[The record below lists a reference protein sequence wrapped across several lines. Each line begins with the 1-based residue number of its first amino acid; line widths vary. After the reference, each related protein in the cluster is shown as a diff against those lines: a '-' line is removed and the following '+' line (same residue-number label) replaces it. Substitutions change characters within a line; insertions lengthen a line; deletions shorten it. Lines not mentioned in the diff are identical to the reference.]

1 MTHWIRSAVRRMK
14 DRRAQSA
21 PATARGGS
29 SRKMSGVSTVEYA
42 LILVA
47 VVGLVAAAAA
57 MLGDE
62 FDDLFTSLQTE
73 MTAAETA
80 AENANNAMPT
90 AD

>member
-29 SRKMSGVSTVEYA
+29 SRKKMSGVSTVEYA

-47 VVGLVAAAAA
+47 VVAVVGVAAAAMQGSLDNLFDELA
-57 MLGDE
+57 ADITAVEGDL
-62 FDDLFTSLQTE
+62 DS
-73 MTAAETA
+73 
-80 AENANNAMPT
+80 
-90 AD
+90 ADNDNVD

>member
-29 SRKMSGVSTVEYA
+29 SRKKMSGVSTVEYA

-47 VVGLVAAAAA
+47 VVAIVAGAAVVLDAEFEGLLDTLA
-57 MLGDE
+57 
-62 FDDLFTSLQTE
+62 TE
-73 MTAAETA
+73 IEAAEDQVEVLDDA
-80 AENANNAMPT
+80 G
-90 AD
+90 

>member
-29 SRKMSGVSTVEYA
+29 SRKKMSGVSTVEYA

-47 VVGLVAAAAA
+47 VVAIVAGVAVVLDTEIEGLFANLAQEIT
-57 MLGDE
+57 D
-62 FDDLFTSLQTE
+62 
-73 MTAAETA
+73 AETTIEA
-80 AENANNAMPT
+80 Q
-90 AD
+90 DD

>member
-29 SRKMSGVSTVEYA
+29 SRKKMSGVSTVEYA

-47 VVGLVAAAAA
+47 VVAIVAGVAVVLDTEIEGLFDNLA
-57 MLGDE
+57 DE
-62 FDDLFTSLQTE
+62 I
-73 MTAAETA
+73 TAAETTIEA
-80 AENANNAMPT
+80 QDDPG
-90 AD
+90 

>member
-29 SRKMSGVSTVEYA
+29 SRKKMSGVSTVEYA

-47 VVGLVAAAAA
+47 VVAIVGAAFAVIE
-57 MLGDE
+57 GDL
-62 FDDLFTSLQTE
+62 DALFEAVGTE
-73 MTAAETA
+73 MTAATQQVTTPEDTV
-80 AENANNAMPT
+80 
-90 AD
+90 D